1 MIIFL
6 LNGPKKIEP
15 WDEPPGP
22 DNLIEMDM
30 NGYSDLYESEPPE
43 ISSSKNESETQSD
56 VNSAT
61 TLTDTKKR

>member
-6 LNGPKKIEP
+6 LYGPRKMEP

-22 DNLIEMDM
+22 DNIIEMEM

-43 ISSSKNESETQSD
+43 NSGSKNESEIQSD

-61 TLTDTKKR
+61 TLTDTKRR